1 MKIALHRGRAGE
13 RTHPFP
19 PLLPFYT
26 LLNTPPSVH
35 ENETRPREFR
45 LCGSSQLYT
54 LSVHSTRLPSHLSL
68 LPSFERCTTRPSRNI
83 RGSPR
88 LARLVIRLGGRSSLR
103 LLLSEVNGIAME
115 MGTKMGPD
123 LAPNTPSRV
132 TLSPRCPA
140 KGHSAKPRR
149 EQEREVVL
157 IESKWTRS
165 DDSDRVGSISM
176 IYNTISSL
184 CLINRIDVHD
194 WNYDW
199 SGSPVVECEE
209 KRIRDFAF
217 CELRV
222 TKIFQSFLPRG
233 GRKTKIR

>member
-1 MKIALHRGRAGE
+1 MSKFEIIKREICSSRGGERCTARAHVLSGRFMKIALHGGRAGE

-26 LLNTPPSVH
+26 LLNTPPSIH

-140 KGHSAKPRR
+140 KGHSAKPRGAG
-149 EQEREVVL
+149 E
-157 IESKWTRS
+157 
-165 DDSDRVGSISM
+165 
-176 IYNTISSL
+176 
-184 CLINRIDVHD
+184 
-194 WNYDW
+194 
-199 SGSPVVECEE
+199 
-209 KRIRDFAF
+209 
-217 CELRV
+217 
-222 TKIFQSFLPRG
+222 G
-233 GRKTKIR
+233 GRLN